1 MVSSGHSGVP
11 RNLRQ
16 RCRIFPG
23 ASWKAAT
30 ALPGRNDGFVGTLLA
45 PREVVTALSHLLG
58 CFPEGG
64 DSAAGAK
71 GWFLR
76 NSPGSPGSCDSAV
89 ASSRVS
95 PGRQRQSCR
104 SEVMVFRVL
113 RAPQEVATA
122 LSHLPGCLPEGSP
135 SAGGAKGWLFRIPW
149 APREVATALS
159 HLPVCLSEDSDSA
172 AGAKL
177 WLLRDPPGPQE
188 VATALSQCQPIFFK
202 NVVRVTLV

>member
-1 MVSSGHSGVP
+1 MASSGHSGVP

-89 ASSRVS
+89 AFSRGP

-104 SEVMVFRVL
+104 SEVMVFRV
-113 RAPQEVATA
+113 P
-122 LSHLPGCLPEGSP
+122 PGSP
-135 SAGGAKGWLFRIPW
+135 GS
-149 APREVATALS
+149 
-159 HLPVCLSEDSDSA
+159 CDSA
-172 AGAKL
+172 VASSWVPPRRQPQRWRSEGMAVSDPL
-177 WLLRDPPGPQE
+177 GSPGSCDSAVASSRVPLGRQRQRCRSEIMASSGPSGPPGSCDSA
-188 VATALSQCQPIFFK
+188 VAMPTNI
-202 NVVRVTLV
+202 